1 MMTQSS
7 QLTVEHVVVQ
17 STRSYEEVKAALEER
32 MGILENTD
40 ELGRRLAAMHPSL
53 DEVTKIVE
61 KRLGSSGFSLFS
73 RVEQGQLLSFLGNPR
88 KAIQY
93 AIGNP
98 LLAIQ
103 MISHVPEVALYAPLR
118 LTVYESDQGETVV
131 AYDRFSSL
139 LAQYQHPEI
148 ARIAGLVEQ
157 KLELLVSE
165 ATAAKEEVAA

>member
-1 MMTQSS
+1 MAQTS

-17 STRSYEEVKAALEER
+17 STCSYEEVKAALEER
-32 MGILENTD
+32 MGVLENTD
-40 ELGRRLAAMHPSL
+40 ELGRRLAATHPSL
-53 DEVTKIVE
+53 DEVRKIVE
-61 KRLGSSGFSLFS
+61 ERLGSSGFSIFS
-73 RVEQGQLLSFLGNPR
+73 RVEQGQLLSLLGNPR

-103 MISHVPEVALYAPLR
+103 MIALVPEVALYAPLR
-118 LTVYESDQGETVV
+118 LTVYENDEGKTVV

-148 ARIAGLVEQ
+148 VRVAGLVEQ
-157 KLELLVSE
+157 KLEALVTE
-165 ATAAKEEVAA
+165 ATAAKVEVAA